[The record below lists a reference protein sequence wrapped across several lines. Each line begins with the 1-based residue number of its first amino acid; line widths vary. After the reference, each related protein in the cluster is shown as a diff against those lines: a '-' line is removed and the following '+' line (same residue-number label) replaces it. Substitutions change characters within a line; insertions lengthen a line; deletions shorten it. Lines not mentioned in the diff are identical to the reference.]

1 MLPHAISP
9 LCFFSP
15 SVRLTATRKYTGR
28 GGIKVCREKKPV
40 LSCRPRR
47 PENKGNNIPPYF
59 SSLYAPVALDVGG
72 GPNEIEL
79 CSAYDVYT
87 RATDTSFLS
96 PSRSQG
102 ESATGKEKEEGG
114 GGGGIFLPLFFFLS
128 LSLYSCR
135 RRCLLRLWRSR
146 RDRPTDH
153 SGKKRPPPPP
163 LSSSFPSSFLPLTKP
178 RR

>member
-9 LCFFSP
+9 LCFFS
-15 SVRLTATRKYTGR
+15 SVRLTATRKYTG
-28 GGIKVCREKKPV
+28 GAGIKVCREKIPV

-87 RATDTSFLS
+87 RPTDTSFLS

-102 ESATGKEKEEGG
+102 ETATGKEKEEGG
-114 GGGGIFLPLFFFLS
+114 GVGGIFLPLFFFLS
-128 LSLYSCR
+128 LSLS
-135 RRCLLRLWRSR
+135 LSILVAVAASFASGGVGAT
-146 RDRPTDH
+146 DRPTIAARR
-153 SGKKRPPPPP
+153 G
-163 LSSSFPSSFLPLTKP
+163 LLLLLFLPPFLLP
-178 RR
+178 FFP